1 MNENTITSNR
11 FTGYEYKSI
20 RVDCDM
26 ESMYADGYQNFG
38 WMLESISK
46 PQAGINTIAMKFK
59 RDRKIRNK
67 AELTRLQRQFDACAS
82 EITRM
87 EKSKSS
93 HALAIALIVGLIG
106 TAFLAGATFAYLG
119 GLIVLCIVLA
129 LPGFIG
135 WILPHL
141 LYNATYAQQAA
152 KIDPLI
158 EKKQDEIYELCERA
172 NALLG
177 N

>member
-1 MNENTITSNR
+1 MSENAEIGKAYI
-11 FTGYEYKSI
+11 GYEYKSI
-20 RVDCDM
+20 TADCDV
-26 ESMYADGYQNFG
+26 ESMYVDGYQNFG
-38 WMLESISK
+38 WILESISK
-46 PQAGINTIAMKFK
+46 PQVGLNTIAMKFK

-67 AELTRLQRQFDACAS
+67 AELTRLQRQFEACAS

-87 EKSKSS
+87 EKSKAS
-93 HALAIALIVGLIG
+93 HGMIVALIVGLIG

-119 GLIVLCIVLA
+119 GLIGVCIVLA

-135 WILPHL
+135 WILPYF
-141 LYNATYAQQAA
+141 LYNATYSKQAA
-152 KIDPLI
+152 KVDPLI
-158 EKKQDEIYELCERA
+158 ENKQDEIYEVCERA

>member
-1 MNENTITSNR
+1 MNENIGDN
-11 FTGYEYKSI
+11 FVGYEYKSI
-20 RVDCDM
+20 TVDYDM

-38 WMLESISK
+38 WILENASDPK
-46 PQAGINTIAMKFK
+46 AGVNTVAMKFK

-67 AELTRLQRQFDACAS
+67 AELTRLQRQFDASAS

-87 EKSKSS
+87 VKSKNA
-93 HALAIALIVGLIG
+93 HALTIALIVGLIG

-119 GLIVLCIVLA
+119 GLIVLCIILA
-129 LPGFIG
+129 LPGFTG
-135 WILPHL
+135 WILPYF
-141 LYNATYAQQAA
+141 LYHATYARQAA
-152 KIDPLI
+152 KVDPLI
-158 EKKQDEIYELCERA
+158 ERKQDEIYEVCKRA

>member
-1 MNENTITSNR
+1 MSENLVTGNS

-20 RVDCDM
+20 TVDYDM

-38 WMLESISK
+38 WMLESTSK
-46 PQAGINTIAMKFK
+46 PQVGVNTIAMKFK

-82 EITRM
+82 EIIRM
-87 EKSKSS
+87 EKSKNS
-93 HALAIALIVGLIG
+93 HALTIALIVGLIG

-119 GLIVLCIVLA
+119 GLIVLCIILA

-141 LYNATYAQQAA
+141 LYNSTYSKQAA
-152 KIDPLI
+152 KVDPLI
-158 EKKQDEIYELCERA
+158 ENKQDEIYEVCERA

>member
-1 MNENTITSNR
+1 MNENTITGDN
-11 FTGYEYKSI
+11 FVGYEYKSI
-20 RVDCDM
+20 TVDCDM

-38 WMLESISK
+38 WMLKNTSNS
-46 PQAGINTIAMKFK
+46 QAGINTIAMKFK

-67 AELTRLQRQFDACAS
+67 AELTRLQCQFDACCS

-87 EKSKSS
+87 KKSKNS
-93 HALAIALIVGLIG
+93 HALTIALIVGLIG

-119 GLIVLCIVLA
+119 GLIVLCIILA

-135 WILPHL
+135 WVLPYF
-141 LYNATYAQQAA
+141 LYHSTYAKQAA
-152 KIDPLI
+152 KVDPLI
-158 EKKQDEIYELCERA
+158 EKKQDEIYEVCERA